1 MATST
6 HFVPVTSIDDLRSKI
21 AKLAKRAARI
31 GCEPIT
37 MVEGATVT
45 LHETRDMREWIVDP
59 QMATTGKVV
68 DAITVTVTGETPKFA
83 GWQFLATLEPL
94 GEENII
100 RTYVDAGEDTNL
112 SEYRSRIGE
121 CDHCCKQRRR
131 KDTYVVQHDD
141 GSRKMVG
148 KNCLRDFLG
157 HSNPNQLASFA
168 ELILELEAIAGEYC
182 DDESYER
189 CGVASWDIDMF
200 LAMSSAAVRSFG
212 WTSRSAARDSFD
224 GKVATADIVVAH
236 LSAKTHDDNWAEMDK
251 KLTPAKREA
260 DRASEAL
267 QWCLTHVPAEDNDY
281 LTNLRLIAQTGRVTS
296 RHAGYAASMLIA
308 HAKFEE
314 RQLESQRRED
324 RPESH
329 HIGSVGERLTLK
341 VTCEKIIETVSDW
354 GCTGIHKLVDEAGND
369 LTWFASGSSEWIDE
383 GATITVKATIKSHDA
398 YNGRKQTVVNRVK
411 EFTPK
416 AKVKKSEAEP
426 VSF

>member
-236 LSAKTHDDNWAEMDK
+236 LSAKTH
-251 KLTPAKREA
+251 
-260 DRASEAL
+260 
-267 QWCLTHVPAEDNDY
+267 Y